1 MCLNLEN
8 VLYIFFKNIK
18 IFRKKLDNF
27 HKIDRLYLIDKLVNS
42 K

>member
-8 VLYIFFKNIK
+8 VLFFKNIK